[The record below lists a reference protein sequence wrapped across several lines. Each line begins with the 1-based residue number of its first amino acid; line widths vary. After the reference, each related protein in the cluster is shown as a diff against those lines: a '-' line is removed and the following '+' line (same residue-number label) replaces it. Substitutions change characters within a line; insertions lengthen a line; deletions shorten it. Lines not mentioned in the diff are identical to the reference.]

1 MDIKTLHSL
10 FLRSSG
16 VSTDTRKITDGSI
29 FFALKGGN
37 FNGNVYAQEALEIGA
52 SFAVIDEPVND
63 CDPRLILF
71 PDALKALQDLSK
83 HHRRQFKIPLIG
95 ITGSNGKTTTK
106 ELIRDVLTS
115 QYKVLATK
123 GNLNNHIGVPLTLL
137 ELSSETEIAIIE
149 MGANHLKEIEF
160 LCSLSEPD
168 YGMITNIG
176 TAHVGE
182 FGSPENILLAK
193 TELFSSIKKSKGTL
207 FVDLESEVLME
218 KSQDIDRITYG
229 SNSNSNYQVELSSAD
244 PSLEVR
250 WKGRNIKTHLIGS
263 YNLANVSAAIAIG
276 AHFKVSEEGISKA
289 LSSYTPENNRSQL
302 LDKGHYKLILDAYN
316 ANPSSMKA
324 AFQNFIEM
332 KAKKHY
338 FILGEM
344 KELGEGSI
352 AYHKEIIAMVSR
364 TVAEGIFIGPDFC
377 IAAADSDAICFQDV
391 LSAQEFV
398 SKLDLDGSLVLLKG
412 SRGTRLEL
420 LQEVL

>member
-1 MDIKTLHSL
+1 MDIKTLHAL

-16 VSTDTRKITDGSI
+16 VSTDTRKVTDGCI

-37 FNGNVYAQEALEIGA
+37 FNGNEYAQEALEIGA
-52 SFAVIDEPVND
+52 SFAVIDEPVNIQ
-63 CDPRLILF
+63 DPRLILF
-71 PDALKALQDLSK
+71 PDALKALQDLSQ
-83 HHRRQFKIPLIG
+83 HHRRQFKIPFIG

-106 ELIRDVLTS
+106 ELIRDVFAIRF
-115 QYKVLATK
+115 KVVATK

-137 ELSSETEIAIIE
+137 EVKPDSEIAIIE

-160 LCSLSEPD
+160 LCTLCEPD
-168 YGMITNIG
+168 FGLITNIG
-176 TAHVGE
+176 MAHVGE

-193 TELFSSIKKSKGTL
+193 TELFTSIKNSKGTL
-207 FVDLESEVLME
+207 FVHSESEVLMD
-218 KSQDIDRITYG
+218 KSKDIQRITYG
-229 SNSNSNYQVELSSAD
+229 STAKSDHLVELSSAD
-244 PSLEVR
+244 PCLEVH
-250 WKGRNIKTHLIGS
+250 WKGRNIKTQLIGS
-263 YNLANVSAAIAIG
+263 YNLSNVSAAITIG
-276 AHFKVSEEGISKA
+276 AHFKVSDEEISKA

-302 LDKGHYKLILDAYN
+302 VDKGHYKLILDAYN

-332 KAKKHY
+332 KARKHY

-344 KELGEGSI
+344 KELGEESI
-352 AYHKEIIAMVSR
+352 AYHKEIIALASG
-364 TVAEGIFIGPDFC
+364 TEAKGIFIGADFC
-377 IAAADSDAICFQDV
+377 TAAVGSDAQCFKDV
-391 LSAQEFV
+391 QSAQEFV